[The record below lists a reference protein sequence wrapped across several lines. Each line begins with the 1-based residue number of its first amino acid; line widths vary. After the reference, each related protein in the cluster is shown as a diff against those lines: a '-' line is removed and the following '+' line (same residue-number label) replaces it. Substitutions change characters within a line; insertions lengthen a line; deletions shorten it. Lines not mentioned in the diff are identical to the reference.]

1 LSLNYLQPQISRN
14 PNWGTAGQIFV
25 RSQSVRLP
33 LPICRKLRH
42 KAFLPSVIER
52 DTGVGRDL
60 RQANRLGHR
69 AFGVDANRRS
79 QLDIL
84 SIDSEFRADL
94 RPIVGF
100 RRHILFLGI
109 FIVAFSI
116 TALGYWSW
124 RTLAGVEREAR
135 STLVSIS
142 AMSVVP
148 LENFLDDITALIKAE
163 AARIIVDEE
172 DITHLQFVARSSPDI
187 ASVVVRR
194 LEGGQKLIAGSGV
207 LLPDEIFVTAI
218 QDWMKTG
225 ALVLTQPFSIAGTWY
240 AALVYSSSQIGE
252 TPRRAVGA
260 VFAIE
265 PILSWWDRINMPN
278 GSRILLS
285 RGDGKIWMEW
295 PVGPRI
301 RAGTE
306 GGRSVDTAIAENYL
320 PRGVP
325 RDLARLPDE
334 TGALT
339 AWRSLENFPLVM
351 AIGYPRGYI
360 FSRWRD
366 QNIVPLAYAA
376 LATLL
381 AVLIVIIIGRLIVR
395 ENVRREA
402 AVEALSRS
410 EGQFRD
416 FAETSSD

>member
-1 LSLNYLQPQISRN
+1 
-14 PNWGTAGQIFV
+14 
-25 RSQSVRLP
+25 
-33 LPICRKLRH
+33 
-42 KAFLPSVIER
+42 
-52 DTGVGRDL
+52 
-60 RQANRLGHR
+60 
-69 AFGVDANRRS
+69 
-79 QLDIL
+79 
-84 SIDSEFRADL
+84 
-94 RPIVGF
+94 
-100 RRHILFLGI
+100 
-109 FIVAFSI
+109 
-116 TALGYWSW
+116 
-124 RTLAGVEREAR
+124 
-135 STLVSIS
+135 
-142 AMSVVP
+142 
-148 LENFLDDITALIKAE
+148 
-163 AARIIVDEE
+163 
-172 DITHLQFVARSSPDI
+172 
-187 ASVVVRR
+187 
-194 LEGGQKLIAGSGV
+194 
-207 LLPDEIFVTAI
+207 
-218 QDWMKTG
+218 
-225 ALVLTQPFSIAGTWY
+225 
-240 AALVYSSSQIGE
+240 
-252 TPRRAVGA
+252 

-306 GGRSVDTAIAENYL
+306 GGRSVVTAIAENYL